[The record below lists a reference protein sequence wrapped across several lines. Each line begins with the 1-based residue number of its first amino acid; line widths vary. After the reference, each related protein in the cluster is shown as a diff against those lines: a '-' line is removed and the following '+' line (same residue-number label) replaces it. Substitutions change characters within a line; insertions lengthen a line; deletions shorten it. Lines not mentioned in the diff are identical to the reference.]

1 WFSEVQWIHLG
12 AWRALRAQLP
22 DLVEDLFLGG
32 EASLVVLGEDLL
44 PVDADDEDAAAA
56 AHDLTVQAELFL
68 QRGRQTGGSRKVVSN
83 AAIVDANVHGRYQ
96 LSVIS
101 CPLSVE
107 VGIGYQVSVPNK
119 GASVPI
125 PDTDTQAPSS
135 NRLHQNRGHV
145 LQPAPLVGCIDEDA
159 AGLLEVFRV
168 LLHDAKNLTFRNH
181 PTESVGAA

>member
-1 WFSEVQWIHLG
+1 MAPASAEAAEGVPTSPPSATSRSAKARASSSPSTIPLTSRCSSWPVSAASWRASSSPSWFSEVQWIHLG

-83 AAIVDANVHGRYQ
+83 AAIVDA
-96 LSVIS
+96 
-101 CPLSVE
+101 
-107 VGIGYQVSVPNK
+107 
-119 GASVPI
+119 
-125 PDTDTQAPSS
+125 
-135 NRLHQNRGHV
+135 
-145 LQPAPLVGCIDEDA
+145 
-159 AGLLEVFRV
+159 
-168 LLHDAKNLTFRNH
+168 
-181 PTESVGAA
+181 